1 MRTANIERETKE
13 TKIKLKINLDGTGVS
28 KIETGIPFFDHML
41 TQISTHGLI
50 DIDLVA
56 KGDIEVD
63 SHHTVEDV
71 GICLGLALKEALGD
85 KKGINRYGRA
95 LIPMDETLVL
105 CGLDISG
112 RPFAGIDTP
121 FTVASIGNF
130 ETEMVKEFFVA
141 LANNANMCI
150 HSIMLKSGNNH
161 HMIEAIFKA
170 FARALLQAISIN
182 ERFGL
187 PSSTVWGV

>member
-170 FARALLQAISIN
+170 FARALLQAISTN

-187 PSSTVWGV
+187 PSSKGVF

>member
-1 MRTANIERETKE
+1 MRTSTIERNTKE
-13 TKIKLKINLDGTGVS
+13 TKIKLTINLDGSGKS
-28 KIETGIPFFDHML
+28 NINTGIPFFDHMF

-56 KGDIEVD
+56 NGDIEVD

-85 KKGINRYGRA
+85 KKGITRYGRS
-95 LIPMDETLVL
+95 LIPMDEVLVL
-105 CGLDISG
+105 CGIDISG
-112 RPFAGIDTP
+112 RPFAGIDAP
-121 FTVASIGNF
+121 FTVSNIGNF

-141 LANNANMCI
+141 LANNASITI
-150 HSIMLKSGNNH
+150 HTVMLREGNNH
-161 HMIEAIFKA
+161 HMAEAIFKA
-170 FARALLQAISIN
+170 FARTLMEAVSIN

-187 PSSTVWGV
+187 PTSKGML